1 MIEIIVVC
9 AVWYI
14 GIGVL
19 VFQYN
24 AYKKCD
30 LDHILSYSIFWPIYL
45 IIIIIKSVI
54 IATNC
59 FISDILNMF

>member
-1 MIEIIVVC
+1 MIGIIVVC
-9 AVWYI
+9 AAWYLGI
-14 GIGVL
+14 GIL
-19 VFQYN
+19 VFQHFT
-24 AYKKCD
+24 YKECD

>member
-1 MIEIIVVC
+1 MLEIIVVC

-14 GIGVL
+14 GIGIL
-19 VFQYN
+19 VFQHN
-24 AYKKCD
+24 AYKECD

>member
-1 MIEIIVVC
+1 MIEILII
-9 AVWYI
+9 YFIYHI
-14 GIGVL
+14 GIGIL
-19 VFQYN
+19 VFQHFT
-24 AYKKCD
+24 YKKYD

-59 FISDILNMF
+59 FISDIFEML